1 MSNELAIFENTLR
14 PLTPHFEQ
22 ALAGTIPVERLMR
35 SIMVSLER
43 NPKLLEANRQSLL
56 NASMSAACLALE
68 VDGIT
73 GQAFFIPFKGQAQ
86 LVIGYKGMNTMA
98 ARSGYTV
105 QGEVVREGDAFDY
118 ELGDKGFVRHKPK
131 LGNRGP
137 ILAAWATASSL
148 HRPSLVSVLGIDDIM
163 AIKQKSPGG
172 SRSDSPWMDMM
183 IGFPAMAAKSAKRR
197 LSRAMPLNADPRFHL
212 AAAMEEAVEERGK
225 AAWINPARGLQID
238 GEFYDAPRINHEQR
252 NTQELLSPHGSV
264 VNSAGPAT
272 APEIPSA
279 GPADEKT
286 AAEWDMELGD
296 AAKNGTPAL
305 QEFWKMIPP
314 EHKQTLKAALDRRHK
329 ATAAKA
335 DKEREEIDK
344 LEAANAEGGELG
356 HEFKKDGI

>member
-1 MSNELAIFENTLR
+1 MGHSVASEITIFENTLL
-14 PLTPHFEQ
+14 PLAPRFEQ
-22 ALAGTIPVERLMR
+22 ALAGAIPVERLMR
-35 SIMVSLER
+35 SIMVSIER

-68 VDGIT
+68 VDGVT

-86 LVIGYKGMNTMA
+86 LVIGYKGMNTLG
-98 ARSGYTV
+98 ARSGFSI
-105 QGEVVREGDAFDY
+105 QGEVVREGDDFDY

-163 AIKQKSPGG
+163 AIKAKSPGG

-225 AAWINPARGLQID
+225 AAWINPERGLQIEGEVD
-238 GEFYDAPRINHEQR
+238 GPRILSDQR
-252 NTQELLSPHGSV
+252 GADELL
-264 VNSAGPAT
+264 
-272 APEIPSA
+272 APELSVT
-279 GPADEKT
+279 D
-286 AAEWDMELGD
+286 WDDVLAH
-296 AAKNGTPAL
+296 AAKDGTVAL
-305 QEFWKMIPP
+305 QEKWATVPRAL
-314 EHKQTLKAALDRRHK
+314 QTTLKAALDRRHK
-329 ATAAKA
+329 ATAAQADAKA
-335 DKEREEIDK
+335 P
-344 LEAANAEGGELG
+344 AC
-356 HEFKKDGI
+356 